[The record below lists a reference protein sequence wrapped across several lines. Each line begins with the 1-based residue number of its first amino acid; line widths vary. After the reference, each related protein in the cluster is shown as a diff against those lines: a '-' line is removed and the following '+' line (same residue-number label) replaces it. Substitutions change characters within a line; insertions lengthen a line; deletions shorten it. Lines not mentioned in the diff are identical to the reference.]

1 MQFNYRLAH
10 AANIWAAN
18 NICGESQDIL
28 VELGSHVLQGYYC
41 KAYNKHVLRWSS
53 TLVINKLKSNKK
65 EQQILEG
72 TTPCHHSSHTKTQL

>member
-41 KAYNKHVLRWSS
+41 DLAPTILQSNLLLW
-53 TLVINKLKSNKK
+53 TL
-65 EQQILEG
+65 
-72 TTPCHHSSHTKTQL
+72 